1 MVRTSILC
9 SASLPVVQAL
19 EAIELKP
26 NRVYVIP
33 QESSFPLCMDNYR
46 FWKWLTIK
54 GNGLP

>member
-1 MVRTSILC
+1 
-9 SASLPVVQAL
+9 VVQAL